1 VSSPLRADG
10 PPTISAARYRR
21 GMNGSDDEWRRPIDL
36 MVDSDAPDQ
45 IALELRRRHA
55 LYLREAQ
62 RLVLE
67 GAVPD
72 EDGLAAAISADT
84 RLYLGSQPWLAVDAL
99 APAVAAVEESTLAAL
114 RAILATTLVTAAP
127 SPAPPPVRPIRRLA
141 LQPSA
146 TIVGNMA
153 VRKQPTGRG
162 IELTWDAAPQ
172 VIEWVL
178 RVSVRPDPRQDYIEG
193 EAKSLPA
200 GTRSYEVELD
210 EHPRRIQLYGHARGG
225 KIVRRAVISALTRG
239 NSGAQW
245 KRQATAS

>member
-1 VSSPLRADG
+1 MTIG
-10 PPTISAARYRR
+10 P
-21 GMNGSDDEWRRPIDL
+21 DDEWRRPIDL

-45 IALELRRRHA
+45 IALELGRRHA

-62 RLVLE
+62 RLVLD

-72 EDGLAAAISADT
+72 ESGLAAGIRAETA
-84 RLYLGSQPWLAVDAL
+84 RYLRSQPWLAVDAL
-99 APAVAAVEESTLAAL
+99 APAVAAVEASTLSAL
-114 RAILATTLVTAAP
+114 TAIVATAVVDPPTPAAP
-127 SPAPPPVRPIRRLA
+127 PAARPIRRLA

-153 VRKQPTGRG
+153 VRKQPTEQGL
-162 IELTWDAAPQ
+162 ELSWDAAPQ

-178 RVSVRPDPRQDYIEG
+178 RVSVRPDPRQDYVEG
-193 EAKSLPA
+193 TAETLPA
-200 GTRSYEVELD
+200 GTRSYEVALD

-225 KIVRRAVISALTRG
+225 KIVRRAVISALTSG
-239 NSGAQW
+239 NGGAQW

>member
-1 VSSPLRADG
+1 MTTAH
-10 PPTISAARYRR
+10 
-21 GMNGSDDEWRRPIDL
+21 DDEWRRPIDL
-36 MVDSDAPDQ
+36 MVDSDAPEQ
-45 IALELRRRHA
+45 IALELGRRHA

-72 EDGLAAAISADT
+72 EAGLAAGIRADT
-84 RLYLGSQPWLAVDAL
+84 ARYLRSQPWLAVDAL

-114 RAILATTLVTAAP
+114 HAIVATAVVAAAP
-127 SPAPPPVRPIRRLA
+127 SPAPPPARPVRRLA

-153 VRKQPTGRG
+153 VRKQPTERG
-162 IELTWDAAPQ
+162 LELAWDAAPQ

-178 RVSVRPDPRQDYIEG
+178 RVSVRPDPRQDYVEG
-193 EAKSLPA
+193 EAETLPA

-225 KIVRRAVISALTRG
+225 KIVRRAVISALTSG

>member
-1 VSSPLRADG
+1 MTTG
-10 PPTISAARYRR
+10 T
-21 GMNGSDDEWRRPIDL
+21 DDEWGRPLDL
-36 MVDSDAPDQ
+36 MADSDAPDQ
-45 IALELRRRHA
+45 IALELGRRHA

-62 RLVLE
+62 RLVLD

-72 EDGLAAAISADT
+72 EDGLTAGIRAETA
-84 RLYLGSQPWLAVDAL
+84 RYLRSRPWLAVDAL
-99 APAVAAVEESTLAAL
+99 APAVAGVEASTLATL
-114 RAILATTLVTAAP
+114 LAIVATAAP
-127 SPAPPPVRPIRRLA
+127 APAPPPARPIRRLSI
-141 LQPSA
+141 QPSA

-153 VRKQPTGRG
+153 VRKQPTDRG
-162 IELTWDAAPQ
+162 LELAWDAAPQ

-178 RVSVRPDPRQDYIEG
+178 RVSVRPDPRQDYVEG
-193 EAKSLPA
+193 DPETLPA

-225 KIVRRAVISALTRG
+225 KIVRRAVISALTSG

>member
-1 VSSPLRADG
+1 MSSDAP
-10 PPTISAARYRR
+10 
-21 GMNGSDDEWRRPIDL
+21 NDEEWSRPIDP

-45 IALELRRRHA
+45 IALELGRRHA

-67 GAVPD
+67 GTAPD
-72 EDGLAAAISADT
+72 EDGLADGVRAETA
-84 RLYLGSQPWLAVDAL
+84 RYLHSQPWLAVDAL
-99 APAVAAVEESTLAAL
+99 APAVDAVEQSTLVTL
-114 RAILATTLVTAAP
+114 RAIVATAAA
-127 SPAPPPVRPIRRLA
+127 STPAPTPARPIRRLA

-153 VRKQPTGRG
+153 VRKQPTERG
-162 IELTWDAAPQ
+162 LELAWDTVPQ

-178 RVSVRPDPRQDYIEG
+178 RISVRPDPRQDYVEG
-193 EAKSLPA
+193 EAETLPA

-225 KIVRRAVISALTRG
+225 KIVRRAVISALTSG

>member
-1 VSSPLRADG
+1 M
-10 PPTISAARYRR
+10 T
-21 GMNGSDDEWRRPIDL
+21 GSDDEWARPIDL

-45 IALELRRRHA
+45 IALELGRRHA

-72 EDGLAAAISADT
+72 EDGLAAGIRAETA
-84 RLYLGSQPWLAVDAL
+84 RYLRSQPWLADDAL

-114 RAILATTLVTAAP
+114 RAIVATAVAAAP
-127 SPAPPPVRPIRRLA
+127 TPAPPPARPIRRLA

-153 VRKQPTGRG
+153 VRKQPTERG
-162 IELTWDAAPQ
+162 LELAWDAAPQ

-178 RVSVRPDPRQDYIEG
+178 RVSVRPDPRQDYVEG
-193 EAKSLPA
+193 EAETLPA

-225 KIVRRAVISALTRG
+225 KIVRRAVISALTSG

>member
-1 VSSPLRADG
+1 MTTG
-10 PPTISAARYRR
+10 T
-21 GMNGSDDEWRRPIDL
+21 DDEWGRPIDP

-45 IALELRRRHA
+45 IALELGRRHA

-72 EDGLAAAISADT
+72 EGGLTAGIKAETA
-84 RLYLGSQPWLAVDAL
+84 RYLRSQPWLAVDAL
-99 APAVAAVEESTLAAL
+99 APAVAGVERTSIAAL
-114 RAILATTLVTAAP
+114 RTIVATAVVPPT
-127 SPAPPPVRPIRRLA
+127 PAPPPARPIRRLA

-153 VRKQPTGRG
+153 VRKQPTERGLELGRERLCLTLDV
-162 IELTWDAAPQ
+162 ILTWIGPHA
-172 VIEWVL
+172 
-178 RVSVRPDPRQDYIEG
+178 
-193 EAKSLPA
+193 
-200 GTRSYEVELD
+200 
-210 EHPRRIQLYGHARGG
+210 HARGG
-225 KIVRRAVISALTRG
+225 KIVRRAVISALTSG